1 MNTVERAVLR
11 EKIKCTRELLFDVGK
26 SVEKSRQYANII
38 IDISHE
44 KVDRPFQYRI
54 PERLQGKIEVGTPVE
69 IPFGK
74 GNTPRKG
81 YVIELTDEPNWEPE
95 KIKEITG
102 IRQDAV
108 NAEDISI
115 RLAAWMK
122 NHYGSTFSAAL
133 KTVLPANKKQA
144 RQMRKFVS
152 LRMNV
157 RDATEYF
164 YECVR
169 KKQKARER
177 ILREILDN
185 PDERI
190 PYELITNKLNV
201 SAATLKSLADQG
213 IIRIEEEEYFRKP
226 VAGDSS
232 RYGNKVLSP
241 EQQEI
246 VSSFTKDYDEGK
258 RETYLIHGITGS
270 GKTEVYIALIDE
282 IIKRGKQAIVL
293 IPEIALTYQTLMRF
307 YRHFGD
313 RVSVMNSSLS
323 PGEKFDQ
330 MERARTGD
338 IDIIIGP
345 RSALFTPFPNT
356 GIIIIDEEHESTY
369 KSENAPK
376 FHARETAIEL
386 GKLVPDGASVVLGSA
401 TPSLESYYRA
411 KEGEYK
417 LFELKRR
424 LTGGTLPTVE
434 VADLREELRSGN
446 RSIFSRRLQQLM
458 EDRLSRG
465 EQAMLFINRRGLAGF
480 VSCRSCGHVF
490 KCPHCDVS
498 LSEHRGGR
506 LVCHYCGYEEPVRKI
521 CPKCQ
526 SKYVSSFRA
535 GTQQIEDEV
544 KKFWPGA
551 RVLRMDADTTRTK
564 GSYDKIL
571 SSFANKEADVLVGT
585 QMIVKGHDFPDV
597 TLVGI
602 LAADMS
608 LYASDY
614 RASERTF
621 QLLTQAAGRA
631 GRGEKAGNVVIQTYQ
646 PEHYSI
652 QTASKQDYEAFYEE
666 EIAYRDLLRYPPV
679 SHMMSVQI
687 QSKDEAEGME
697 FSNKLRAM
705 MEMAN
710 NKLIFGNAV
719 FIGPAM
725 AAISK
730 INDVYRMAVYVKMDD
745 YEGLIAYKDMLEKY
759 IKDQESAGRLRNIT
773 VQFDFDPVN
782 GF

>member
-1 MNTVERAVLR
+1 MGTFE
-11 EKIKCTRELLFDVGK
+11 
-26 SVEKSRQYANII
+26 YANVI

-44 KVDRPFQYRI
+44 KVDKPFQYRI
-54 PERLQGKIEVGTPVE
+54 PERLKGRVEVGTPVE
-69 IPFGK
+69 VPFGR
-74 GNTPRKG
+74 GNTLRKAF
-81 YVIELTDEPNWEPE
+81 VIEMTDKPDWEPD
-95 KIKEITG
+95 KIKEIAG
-102 IRQDAV
+102 IREDAV
-108 NAEDISI
+108 SAEDISI

-122 NHYGSTFSAAL
+122 SHYGSTFSAAL

-144 RQMRKFVS
+144 RQTHKFVS
-152 LRMNV
+152 LRMNI
-157 RDATEYF
+157 REATEYY
-164 YECVR
+164 YECIR
-169 KKQKARER
+169 KNQKARER
-177 ILREILDN
+177 IMKEILET

-190 PYELITNKLNV
+190 PYELITSKLNV
-201 SAATLKSLADQG
+201 SAATLKSLSDKG

-232 RYGNKVLSP
+232 RYGNKVLSD
-241 EQQEI
+241 EQQHI
-246 VSSFTKDYDEGK
+246 VDSISSDFDAGK
-258 RETYLIHGITGS
+258 RDTYLIHGITGS

-282 IIKRGKQAIVL
+282 MIKRGRQAIVL

-345 RSALFTPFPNT
+345 RSALFTPFPKT
-356 GIIIIDEEHESTY
+356 GIIIIDEEHEATY
-369 KSENAPK
+369 KSETMPK

-386 GKLVPDGASVVLGSA
+386 SKMVPGGACVVLGSA
-401 TPSLESYYRA
+401 TPSLESFYRA
-411 KEGEYK
+411 QSGEYK
-417 LFELKRR
+417 FFELKRR
-424 LTGGTLPTVE
+424 LTGGTLPQVE
-434 VADLREELRSGN
+434 VIDLREELRNGN
-446 RSIFSRRLQQLM
+446 RSIFSMELQMLM
-458 EDRLSRG
+458 EDRLKRG

-506 LVCHYCGYEEPVRKI
+506 LVCHYCGYEEPVKKI

-544 KKFWPGA
+544 KKFWPDA
-551 RVLRMDADTTRTK
+551 RVLRMDADTTRAK

-631 GRGEKAGNVVIQTYQ
+631 GRGDKKGNVVIQTYQ

-652 QTASKQDYEAFYEE
+652 QTASRQDYEAFYEE
-666 EIAYRDLLRYPPV
+666 EIAYRDLLRYPPI
-679 SHMMSVQI
+679 SHMMSVQV
-687 QSKDEAEGME
+687 QSKDEEEGMK
-697 FSNKLRAM
+697 FANRLRAM
-705 MEMAN
+705 MEIQ
-710 NKLIFGNAV
+710 KVPGAV
-719 FIGPAM
+719 FIGPAS
-725 AAISK
+725 AAIGK
-730 INDVYRMAVYVKMDD
+730 INDIYRMAVYVKLDD
-745 YEGLIAYKDMLEKY
+745 YEGLTRFKDMLETF
-759 IKDQESAGRLRNIT
+759 IKDQEAQGRFRNIN